1 MTVFDQKEFINNDH
15 LLTFYFIPNSRL
27 LSLLE
32 RPLHVIEKTV
42 LQDKIPPPI
51 ETFSTAYLQGVLQ
64 KKYIQLETFIF
75 EKV

>member
-32 RPLHVIEKTV
+32 RPLHVIEKTF
-42 LQDKIPPPI
+42 LQDKKPPPI
-51 ETFSTAYLQGVLQ
+51 KTFSTAYLQGVLQ
-64 KKYIQLETFIF
+64 KKHIELKTFIF
-75 EKV
+75 EKA